1 MGTVR
6 LGVFPSINNKI
17 LQDKIANDIASFFI
31 HKFPIGFFYHLFI
44 DTQNKNVLGE

>member
-31 HKFPIGFFYHLFI
+31 NKFPVYFSFAKML
-44 DTQNKNVLGE
+44 